1 VFFAGLAH
9 LCEFIEDCEHTS
21 LAVRI
26 LHLLGKEG
34 PRTKQPSRYIRFI
47 YNRVIL
53 ENAPVRAA
61 AVAALAQF
69 GAFCPDL
76 LPNIRVLL
84 ARCQMDTDDEVRD
97 RATYY
102 STILSCNDATLNN
115 HYIVESSHLSLPS
128 LERALHQYT
137 LQPADVPFDIKT
149 IPAAAVSPSE
159 EAKMSVAPEGI
170 TSKPKVR
177 FRKMRGFRF
186 CTFKGSL
193 FLFNC

>member
-1 VFFAGLAH
+1 LFFAGLAH

-137 LQPADVPFDIKT
+137 LQPAEVPFDIKT

-177 FRKMRGFRF
+177 FRKMCNFRF
-186 CTFKGSL
+186 GTGCII
-193 FLFNC
+193 